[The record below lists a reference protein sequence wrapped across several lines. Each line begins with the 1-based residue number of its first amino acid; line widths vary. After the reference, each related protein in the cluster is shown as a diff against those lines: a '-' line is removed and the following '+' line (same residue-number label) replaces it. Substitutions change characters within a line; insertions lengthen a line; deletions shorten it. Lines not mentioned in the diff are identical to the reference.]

1 METYKI
7 VDEGEIAL
15 KKGKFVSEVFSQHQR
30 SYGDKSAIKIENTAC
45 NILYNTMNNN
55 DINKSKNVLLVGK
68 VQSGKT
74 SNLEMLSAL
83 SFDNDFNLLIIYG
96 GYDNSLLDQTIQR
109 FKQTFNIGENEYESD
124 RPVMLTTESLE
135 YIDDDY
141 VSEIISMNRPIIITV
156 LKRPVTLNKVNA
168 LLKKI
173 DTENIKCFIIDDEGD
188 QASLNT
194 EKDKENNSSQ
204 TYLSITTMI
213 SLLNNPIY
221 YTVTATPQANIFQS
235 KYSEL
240 LPTEVHLIRP
250 GDGYTGADFFHL
262 NEDKVHVVPDTDKE
276 CLELGYL
283 SDSLKEAI
291 FYYIISSALLLQ
303 SNVRFTEMIIHSDR
317 MKKGHEN
324 FFQICNNFIENIKLD
339 FNNGNEKQ
347 VKIFYNTLR
356 LLFSTSLFENVNNKY
371 VWSEHLEKDIKNVVF
386 ALKFFIQ
393 NSDNKKNAES
403 LKFCKYKI
411 IIGGDL
417 LQRGITFKHLIT
429 TYFTRWANKGTQD
442 TVLQR
447 ARWFGYRG
455 KVAEFCKIFTQN
467 IIKFELAN
475 LATIEN
481 DLWDQFTLVEN
492 GQLSLNDVII
502 NAGESM
508 LTPARSNVIEI
519 NKKVFNK
526 KWYNQ
531 KQGVFNLHQIKDNN
545 DSINKFIA
553 NNTFVDS
560 TLGSKISKVTNKI
573 SKIITRDFISLM
585 EENKNIFDSHPFSI
599 TDIAKNISSEYVN
612 VHLMFLAEDDYRNR
626 SFSDEGKVSALQQG
640 ADKVDENTRTYLGDS
655 SVLSDL
661 DVPAIQ
667 VFKIK
672 SKRHNEEYIQYMFS
686 IHFSSKNTTFSRRD

>member
-7 VDEGEIAL
+7 VDDCEISL
-15 KKGKFVSEVFSQHQR
+15 KKGKFVSEVFSQHQQ
-30 SYGDKSAIKIENTAC
+30 SYGDKSAIKIERTAC
-45 NILYNTMNNN
+45 NILYNA
-55 DINKSKNVLLVGK
+55 INRSDVNSAKNVLLVGK

-83 SFDNDFNLLIIYG
+83 SFDNDFNLLIVYG
-96 GYDNSLLDQTIQR
+96 GYDNSLLDQTIRR
-109 FKQTFNIGENEYESD
+109 FKKTFTIGEFEYDSD
-124 RPVMLTTESLE
+124 RPYMINVDLLE
-135 YIDDDY
+135 HIDDNFIA
-141 VSEIISMNRPIIITV
+141 EMISMNRPIIISV
-156 LKRPVTLNKVNA
+156 LKRPGNLNKVNNF
-168 LLKKI
+168 LKNI
-173 DTENIKCFIIDDEGD
+173 NTENIKCFIIDDEGD

-213 SLLNNPIY
+213 SLLKNPIY

-262 NEDKVHVVPDTDKE
+262 SEDKIHVVPDEDKE
-276 CLELGYL
+276 CSELGYL
-283 SDSLKEAI
+283 SDSLKDAI

-303 SNVRFTEMIIHSDR
+303 SNIRFTEMIIHTDR
-317 MKKGHEN
+317 TKKGHDN

-339 FNNGNEKQ
+339 FSNGNEKQ
-347 VKIFYNTLR
+347 IEIFYNTLKK
-356 LLFSTSLFENVNNKY
+356 LFNSSLFENVNNKY
-371 VWSEHLEKDIKNVVF
+371 DWNKIIEKDIKNVVF
-386 ALKFFIQ
+386 SLKFFIQ
-393 NSDNKKNAES
+393 NSDNKKNAET
-403 LKFCKYKI
+403 LEICKYKI
-411 IIGGDL
+411 LIGGDL

-455 KVAEFCKIFTQN
+455 KVADFCKIFTQN

-492 GQLSLNDVII
+492 GQLRLNDVVI
-502 NAGESM
+502 NAGESL

-531 KQGVFNLHQIKDNN
+531 KQGVFDLHQIKDNN
-545 DSINKFIA
+545 DSINKFIK

-560 TLGSKISKVTNKI
+560 TLASKISKVTNRF
-573 SKIITRDFISLM
+573 SKVNTIDFITLM
-585 EENKNIFDSHPFSI
+585 EENKNIFDSHPFSFS
-599 TDIAKNISSEYVN
+599 DIAKNINSEYVN
-612 VHLMFLAEDDYRNR
+612 VHLMFLSESDYRNR
-626 SFSDEGKVSALQQG
+626 SFNDGKVSALQQG
-640 ADKVDENTRTYLGDS
+640 ADKVDENKRTYLGDS
-655 SVLSDL
+655 SVLGDL

-667 VFKIK
+667 IFKIK
-672 SKRHNEEYIQYMFS
+672 SKSHSEEYIQYMFS
-686 IHFSSKNTTFSRRD
+686 IHFSSKNTTFSRKD